1 LYEQLYFDWRG
12 NALGVFFSYVLL
24 GLSLAAPIGPV
35 NAAQMDKGIKHGFL
49 HAWVLGLGS
58 VIADIFYMLLV
69 FLGFSQFIE
78 IPIVKLFLWLFGFFV
93 LVYTGVEG
101 LLNAGK
107 IVHSKGTR
115 DASLSKSFFTG
126 FFMSISNP
134 LTILFWL
141 GIYGSVLAKT
151 ATMYENTEL
160 LYFSSAIILGLVI
173 WDICMA
179 AVASSFRKLL
189 TTKILTIITL
199 ISSLSLIGFGLYF
212 GFEAYKI
219 FMN

>member
-1 LYEQLYFDWRG
+1 MT
-12 NALGVFFSYVLL
+12 LGVFFSYVLL

-35 NAAQMDKGIKHGFL
+35 NAAQMEKGIKHGFL
-49 HAWVLGLGS
+49 NAWVLGLGS

-78 IPIVKLFLWLFGFFV
+78 IPIVKMFLWLFGFFV

-101 LLNAGK
+101 LLGAGK
-107 IVHSKGTR
+107 IVLSNGTK

-126 FFMSISNP
+126 FLMSISNP

-151 ATMYENTEL
+151 ATMYDPSHL
-160 LYFSSAIILGLVI
+160 LLFSSAIILGLVI

-179 AVASSFRKLL
+179 AVASTFRKLL
-189 TTKILTIITL
+189 TTKILTLITI
-199 ISSLSLIGFGLYF
+199 ISSISLIGFGLYF
-212 GFEAYKI
+212 GFEAVKI
-219 FMN
+219 FIQ

>member
-1 LYEQLYFDWRG
+1 
-12 NALGVFFSYVLL
+12 LGVFFSYVLL
-24 GLSLAAPIGPV
+24 GLSLAAPIGPI
-35 NAAQMDKGIKHGFL
+35 NAAQMDKGIKYGFL
-49 HAWVLGLGS
+49 NAWVLGLGS
-58 VIADIFYMLLV
+58 VLADVFYMLLV

-78 IPIVKLFLWLFGFFV
+78 IPIVKIFLWLFGFFV

-101 LLNAGK
+101 LLGAGK
-107 IVHSKGTR
+107 IVLSNGNR

-151 ATMYENTEL
+151 ATMYEHTEL

-173 WDICMA
+173 WDVCMA

-189 TTKILTIITL
+189 TTKLLTIITI
-199 ISSLSLIGFGLYF
+199 ISSISLIGFGLYF
-212 GFEAYKI
+212 GFEAFKI
-219 FMN
+219 FMNY